1 MWFCW
6 QEKDFKKHQYYL
18 TLLDGGTK
26 DYEEIE
32 DEDEVKVDVFKKNTI
47 LVIAGFLGCSAK
59 GVGCGMCLPPK
70 TITAFNFYPPSL
82 VENLSTTPNSS
93 HSQLSDKLFS
103 SGIR

>member
-32 DEDEVKVDVFKKNTI
+32 DEDEVKVDVFKKNNI
-47 LVIAGFLGCSAK
+47 FIVIAGFL
-59 GVGCGMCLPPK
+59 
-70 TITAFNFYPPSL
+70 
-82 VENLSTTPNSS
+82 
-93 HSQLSDKLFS
+93 
-103 SGIR
+103 